1 MCIGIGGKYINLK
14 DKNHTEPKNIQC
26 NANGGI
32 TFCVTKE
39 ENSINKYF
47 ILSRWIKHHCA
58 KNGWDVW
65 IGIGYLGG

>member
-47 ILSRWIKHHCA
+47 LLSRWI
-58 KNGWDVW
+58 
-65 IGIGYLGG
+65 